1 MTNEPNSIGLA
12 NIQRPEPARF
22 AESDTD
28 SDGVRWDEGQ
38 ELSVDQPPMVR
49 LFTEA
54 NDIINGER
62 QQTYGPQTESFQ
74 RIAAFWSAYTGVKLN
89 EVDVVYMMQ
98 LMKIS
103 RGKQDAL
110 AFNEGRKISRDN
122 PMDTVGYAGCLELMD
137 CIADE

>member
-1 MTNEPNSIGLA
+1 MEGGLG
-12 NIQRPEPARF
+12 NGEIYTGVTEPARF

-28 SDGVRWDEGQ
+28 SDGVPWDQGVD
-38 ELSVDQPPMVR
+38 LSVDQPKMMR

-54 NDIINGER
+54 NDIINGAR
-62 QQTYGPQTESFQ
+62 QQVYGPPTESFQ
-74 RIAAFWSAYTGVKLN
+74 RIAEFWSTYTGVKLN

-103 RGKQDAL
+103 RGKRDAM
-110 AFNEGRKISRDN
+110 AFNEGKKISRDN
-122 PMDTVGYAGCLELMD
+122 PMDIVGYAGCLELMD

>member
-1 MTNEPNSIGLA
+1 MTNEPNGIGLA
-12 NIQRPEPARF
+12 HIERPEPARF

-28 SDGVRWDEGQ
+28 SDGVPWDEGQ
-38 ELSVDQPPMVR
+38 ESSVDQPTMVR
-49 LFTEA
+49 LFAEA

-62 QQTYGPQTESFQ
+62 QQVYGPPTESFQ

-89 EVDVVYMMQ
+89 EVDIVYMMQ
-98 LMKIS
+98 LLKIS

>member
-1 MTNEPNSIGLA
+1 MSEG
-12 NIQRPEPARF
+12 IQRPEPARF

-28 SDGVRWDEGQ
+28 SDGVPWDLGQ

-62 QQTYGPQTESFQ
+62 QQTYGPPTESFQ

-98 LMKIS
+98 LMKVS
-103 RGKQDAL
+103 RGKQDAI